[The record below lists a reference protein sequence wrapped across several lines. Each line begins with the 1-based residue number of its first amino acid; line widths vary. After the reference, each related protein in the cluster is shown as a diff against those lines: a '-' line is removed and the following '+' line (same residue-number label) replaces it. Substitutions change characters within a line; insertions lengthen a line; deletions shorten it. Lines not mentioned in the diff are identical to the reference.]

1 MTGEESLAAQAKSP
15 SPPAPDAAPKIASPA
30 PHHGAPNSF
39 WAMALGSAGVVF
51 GDIGTSP
58 LYAFRLALAQASAHG
73 GVKVDAVMGVVSL
86 ALWALILVVTVKYVL
101 FLMRA
106 DNRGEGGVLSLMALA
121 QAAIGRRTMLVFVL
135 GGIGAALFYGD
146 AVITPAISVLSAVE
160 GLKSVPA
167 LGDHVTL
174 GVVLIVSLVILVGL
188 FMVQSRGTAKVA
200 VFFGPI
206 CVVWFFAIASLG
218 ILHVLHDP
226 EIALAISPTYA
237 VGFLLHHGLI
247 GLFVLGSVFL
257 TVTGAEALYA
267 DMGHFGRWPIQ
278 AAWLFLVLP
287 CLVLNYLGQG
297 AFALQYLRAAHGQPV
312 GDVDWFFQM
321 TPAVFRV
328 PMVVLATAGTVIASQ
343 AVITGAF
350 SLTNQAMQL
359 GLLPRMVVRRT
370 SETQAGQIYLP
381 QIKMFLLIGVIML
394 IAVFKTSDSLGN
406 AYGLAVTGTMA
417 VTTSLAFIVVY
428 RGWRWPLFGAIA
440 MIAPMLVIDFVFLG
454 ANALKLL
461 SGAALPLILGAA
473 LFVVMATWV
482 RGSDILT
489 AKVQRDTPPLDDFLA
504 ILAAR
509 PPHRVPGTAIY
520 LTADPT
526 HAPGALLHNLKHNKV
541 LHQKNVILNVET
553 LEVPRAPEA
562 ERVLVQPI
570 NDDFQRVTI
579 KYGFMESPNV
589 PKSLLACR
597 KQGLSLD
604 MMSTSFF
611 LGRKTVVAAA
621 RGGLGRWQDR
631 LFLTLAKNSANPTD
645 FFHIPPGRVLEMGA
659 QVTV

>member
-1 MTGEESLAAQAKSP
+1 MTGEANSAADLSSP
-15 SPPAPDAAPKIASPA
+15 STPPQAAGPKDAKTASPA
-30 PHHGAPNSF
+30 PHRAGF

-58 LYAFRLALAQASAHG
+58 LYAFKLALAQASAHD
-73 GVKVDAVMGVVSL
+73 GVHVDAVMGVVSL

-106 DNRGEGGVLSLMALA
+106 DNKGEGGVLSLMALA
-121 QAAIGRRTMLVFVL
+121 QGAMGRRTALVFIL
-135 GGIGAALFYGD
+135 GATGAALFYGD

-160 GLKSVPA
+160 GLKSVPV
-167 LGDHVTL
+167 LGHMVTL
-174 GVVLIVSLVILVGL
+174 SIVLILSLAILVGL

-206 CVVWFFAIASLG
+206 CVVWFAAIAGLG
-218 ILHVLHDP
+218 LTHLLHDP
-226 EIALAISPTYA
+226 EVLLAISPTYA
-237 VGFLLHHGLI
+237 AGFLFSHGMV

-297 AFALQYLRAAHGQPV
+297 AFALQMIHAAHGRPL

-321 TPAVFRV
+321 TPEALRV
-328 PMVVLATAGTVIASQ
+328 PMVILACAATVIASQ
-343 AVITGAF
+343 AVITGAY

-381 QIKMFLLIGVIML
+381 QINSLLLVGVITL
-394 IAVFKTSDSLGN
+394 IAVFKSSDSLGN

-428 RGWRWPLFGAIA
+428 RGWRWPLIGVVA
-440 MIAPMLVIDFVFLG
+440 MIAPMLTLDFVFLG

-473 LFVVMATWV
+473 LFAVMATWV

-489 AKVQRDTPPLDDFLA
+489 RKVARDTPLLADFLP

-509 PPHRVPGTAIY
+509 PPHRVPGAAIY
-520 LTADPT
+520 LTADPS

-541 LHQKNVILNVET
+541 LHQQNVILNVET
-553 LEVPRAPEA
+553 LEAPRVPEA
-562 ERVLVQPI
+562 DRVLVQPI

-579 KYGFMESPNV
+579 RYGFMETPNV
-589 PKSLLACR
+589 PKALIACR
-597 KQGLSLD
+597 RQGLSLD

-611 LGRKTVVAAA
+611 LGRKTVVATT
-621 RGGLGRWQDR
+621 RRGLGRLQDR
-631 LFLTLAKNSANPTD
+631 LFLILAKNSANPTD

-659 QVTV
+659 QVSV